1 MAPSL
6 VCSICPN
13 QTIIHR
19 NLHYLRNFVEI
30 HQLNLEIEQQAMRL
44 LGLCFHLLP
53 LIKIFISR
61 LNPYS
66 SFQSLPLSHQSLK
79 AQKNFFSIV

>member
-1 MAPSL
+1 MLKPSIFNSLTNCPKLKKQIQMRLQQIQIL
-6 VCSICPN
+6 VLKYTKKFN
-13 QTIIHR
+13 
-19 NLHYLRNFVEI
+19 

-53 LIKIFISR
+53 LIKIFISQ

-66 SFQSLPLSHQSLK
+66 SF
-79 AQKNFFSIV
+79 